1 MHMICFDE
9 NRNNGEVS
17 TTLLQVAKK
26 NRPDHLQECC
36 AVQVAK
42 SKFRFVHSKQFYES
56 SNSYLLLNRTRLFET
71 NDVVS

>member
-26 NRPDHLQECC
+26 NRPGHLQECC

-42 SKFRFVHSKQFYES
+42 PKFQFVHSKQFCES
-56 SNSYLLLNRTRLFET
+56 PTVYLLLKRTRLFET
-71 NDVVS
+71 NDVVG